1 MHPYRDAPC
10 HPEAAPA
17 EVDMEAEEARF
28 ADPCCGNCK
37 RRGEGFKPTSP
48 HWCSTKNHSRDR
60 LPTPDS
66 YHTESGDWCIKWAAR

>member
-28 ADPCCGNCK
+28 ADPCCGNCS
-37 RRGEGFKPTSP
+37 RRGEGFNKSASQRCKHNNPPGRWWHKTTP
-48 HWCSTKNHSRDR
+48 GEWCVD
-60 LPTPDS
+60 
-66 YHTESGDWCIKWAAR
+66 WAAA